1 MSSLI
6 KNKRVLFMETKREYK
21 KPEMTECKVQAMATL
36 MQSSQGGYTGG
47 GAFRDDA
54 EKDYYA

>member
-1 MSSLI
+1 M
-6 KNKRVLFMETKREYK
+6 VTKREYK
-21 KPEMTECKVQAMATL
+21 KPQMKECKVQARITL
-36 MQSSQGGYTGG
+36 MQSSGGGYTGG

>member
-6 KNKRVLFMETKREYK
+6 KKRVLVMETKREYK

-36 MQSSQGGYTGG
+36 MQSSEGGYTGG
-47 GAFRDDA
+47 GSFRDVA

>member
-1 MSSLI
+1 
-6 KNKRVLFMETKREYK
+6 METKREYK